1 MAELIRI
8 LIADDHPLFRDGVA
22 HSLADELGF
31 EIVGQ
36 AGSGEEAFKLAAE
49 LRPDVL
55 LLDISMP
62 GQGGIV
68 TAAKI
73 AVAYPSIHIMM
84 LTVLEDEE
92 NLLEALKAG
101 ANGYV
106 LKGISAEALV
116 LAVRAVAAGEVHI
129 TSKLAGSILF
139 ELTRD
144 QPSDP
149 LEVLTPRECEVLEL
163 VVQGL
168 MNREIA
174 AELSLAEKTI
184 KHYMSSIL
192 QKLQVRTRVE
202 AALLAQRR
210 GLGDSPEDKLAV
222 RN

>member
-1 MAELIRI
+1 MADLIRI

-22 HSLADELGF
+22 HSLASEPDL

-36 AGSGEEAFKLAAE
+36 AGSGEEAIKMAAE
-49 LRPDVL
+49 LQPDVL

-62 GQGGIV
+62 GQGGIA
-68 TAAKI
+68 TAAGM
-73 AVAYPSIHIMM
+73 AAAYPAVRIMM
-84 LTVLEDEE
+84 LTVSEDEE

-101 ANGYV
+101 ASGYI

-116 LAVRAVAAGEVHI
+116 RAVQAVAAGEVHI
-129 TSKLAGSILF
+129 SSRLAGSILF

-144 QPSDP
+144 QPADP
-149 LEVLTPRECEVLEL
+149 LEELTPRECEVLEL
-163 VVQGL
+163 VMQGL

-174 AELSLAEKTI
+174 AELSLAEKTV

-192 QKLQVRTRVE
+192 HKLQVRTRVE

-210 GLGDSPEDKLAV
+210 GLGDTLIH
-222 RN
+222 